1 LSYCAK
7 KKEDA
12 AMAGQEAQGLLAVW
26 TDIAPE
32 AEREFN
38 EWYNTEHVPQLLGV
52 PGFLSGR
59 RYQAVEG
66 EPRYLALYELTNVE
80 VLKSDAFRQVRES
93 PTEWSKKIIPLFRNT
108 TIGAYRQLFSC
119 RNYPI
124 QEAEFVLTVRLNIPA
139 ERETEFNQWYNI
151 DHLPAL
157 VSVPGVYGARRYQAV
172 EGEPKYLAVYEM
184 NDAGVPKSAA
194 WDKARNTEWTKKM
207 RPSLQDPRIITSRR
221 IYP

>member
-1 LSYCAK
+1 
-7 KKEDA
+7 
-12 AMAGQEAQGLLAVW
+12 MAGQEAQGLLAVW

>member
-1 LSYCAK
+1 
-7 KKEDA
+7 
-12 AMAGQEAQGLLAVW
+12 MAGQTAHGLLAVW

-66 EPRYLALYELTNVE
+66 EPKYLALYELAIPE
-80 VLKSDAFRQVRES
+80 VLKTDAFRQIRES
-93 PTEWSKKIIPLFRNT
+93 PTEWSKKMIPLFRNT
-108 TIGAYRQLFSC
+108 AIGTFRQIFSC
-119 RNYPI
+119 SNYPAP
-124 QEAEFVLTVRLNIPA
+124 ESEFVLTVRLNIA
-139 ERETEFNQWYNI
+139 EETENEFNQWYNV

-157 VSVPGVYGARRYQAV
+157 VGVPGVSGARRYQAV
-172 EGEPKYLAVYEM
+172 EGDSQYLAVYEM
-184 NDAGVPKSAA
+184 NDASVPKSAA
-194 WDKARNTEWTKKM
+194 WDKARNTEWTQRM
-207 RPSLQDPRIITSRR
+207 RPQLKDPRVIISRR

>member
-1 LSYCAK
+1 
-7 KKEDA
+7 
-12 AMAGQEAQGLLAVW
+12 MAGQEAQGLLAVW

-38 EWYNTEHVPQLLGV
+38 DWYNTEHIPQLLGI

-108 TIGAYRQLFSC
+108 AIGAYRQLFAC

-139 ERETEFNQWYNI
+139 ERENEFNQWYNI

-157 VSVPGVYGARRYQAV
+157 VSVPGVYGARRFQAA
-172 EGEPKYLAVYEM
+172 ESDPKYLAVYEM

-194 WDKARNTEWTKKM
+194 WDKARNTDWTIKM
-207 RPSLQDPRIITSRR
+207 RPSLKDARVITSRR

>member
-1 LSYCAK
+1 
-7 KKEDA
+7 
-12 AMAGQEAQGLLAVW
+12 MATQANGLLAVW

-38 EWYNTEHVPQLLGV
+38 EWYNKEHIAQLLGV

-66 EPRYLALYELTNVE
+66 TPQYLALYELTDVS

-108 TIGAYRQLFSC
+108 AIGMYQQLFSYGT
-119 RNYPI
+119 RPA
-124 QEAEFVLTVRLNIPA
+124 QDAEFILNVRLNIPTDK
-139 ERETEFNQWYNI
+139 EKDFNEWYNV
-151 DHLPAL
+151 DHVPAL
-157 VSVPGVYGARRYQAV
+157 VGVPGVQCARRYMAV
-172 EGEPKYLAVYEM
+172 EGDPKYLAVYEM
-184 NDAGVPKSAA
+184 NDAGIPKTPE
-194 WDKARNTEWTKKM
+194 WDKARNSEWTLRI
-207 RPSLQDPRIITSRR
+207 RPHLKDPKAIVSRQ

>member
-1 LSYCAK
+1 
-7 KKEDA
+7 
-12 AMAGQEAQGLLAVW
+12 MAGPTAQGLLAVW

-38 EWYNTEHVPQLLGV
+38 EWYNTEHIPQLLGV

-66 EPRYLALYELTNVE
+66 EPKYLALYELTGPE

-93 PTEWSKKIIPLFRNT
+93 PTEWSKKMIPLFRNT
-108 TIGAYRQLFSC
+108 AIGAYRQLFSC
-119 RNYPI
+119 NNYPLPS
-124 QEAEFVLTVRLNIPA
+124 ESEFVLTVRLNIPA
-139 ERETEFNQWYNI
+139 DKETEFNQWYNI

-172 EGEPKYLAVYEM
+172 EGDSKYLAVYEM
-184 NDAGVPKSAA
+184 NDAGIPKSAA
-194 WDKARNTEWTKKM
+194 WDKARNTDWTLKM
-207 RPSLQDPRIITSRR
+207 RPLLKDPRVILSRR